1 MRQMYNSLPSRS
13 LDDGDFVSV
22 SWLSAWLSDQDKLG
36 SLDNSSL
43 LCQHNRLN
51 PEKFKEIKL
60 ISSTIVKMLY
70 IFFSGPLFFLFCN
83 VSFDVFFFHRRLQ
96 RCTLSMVEVH
106 ACERMLYVSTVL
118 NQNAFL

>member
-83 VSFDVFFFHRRLQ
+83 VSFDVYFFIAGFNVVRSVWWRSTLAKGCFMFRL
-96 RCTLSMVEVH
+96 C
-106 ACERMLYVSTVL
+106 
-118 NQNAFL
+118 